1 MAVIG
6 SKIKRRQQYNY
17 GHVCYYH
24 SYYLLLYS
32 THKIARNVVLFDLMS
47 VARLLEH
54 IFFKKKSLVIVGK
67 LLWRPLMF
75 GHKDYKA
82 IEKKVPTAPY
92 THTYKAVLLLL
103 LAKFLVQIYIS
114 GALHTHI
121 TLGFVH
127 NFLPSSPQ
135 QSRECIDKKFLSK
148 HI

>member
-24 SYYLLLYS
+24 SYYYLLHIYNYSYYIS

-54 IFFKKKSLVIVGK
+54 FLKKKSLVIVGN

-92 THTYKAVLLLL
+92 THIRLFSCFYWQSFQCKYV
-103 LAKFLVQIYIS
+103 YIS
-114 GALHTHI
+114 GSAPHTHI
-121 TLGFVH
+121 ILGFVH
-127 NFLPSSPQ
+127 NFLCSNF
-135 QSRECIDKKFLSK
+135 I
-148 HI
+148 

>member
-24 SYYLLLYS
+24 SYYYLLHIYNYSYYIS

-54 IFFKKKSLVIVGK
+54 FLKKKSLVIVGN

-82 IEKKVPTAPY
+82 IEKKSSYSTI
-92 THTYKAVLLLL
+92 HSYKAVLLLL

-114 GALHTHI
+114 GGAPHTHI

-127 NFLPSSPQ
+127 NFLCSNF
-135 QSRECIDKKFLSK
+135 I
-148 HI
+148 

>member
-1 MAVIG
+1 M
-6 SKIKRRQQYNY
+6 
-17 GHVCYYH
+17 
-24 SYYLLLYS
+24 
-32 THKIARNVVLFDLMS
+32 
-47 VARLLEH
+47 
-54 IFFKKKSLVIVGK
+54 VIVGK

-114 GALHTHI
+114 GGALHTHF

-127 NFLPSSPQ
+127 NFLCSNF
-135 QSRECIDKKFLSK
+135 IKKLT
-148 HI
+148 